1 MAEPKGT
8 GAAADENQ
16 RKRRERSA
24 EEIVSRY
31 QARIVK
37 AQKAGKLYR
46 GLNILL
52 LSLGQPYR
60 SPWWLTFRQAGDL
73 GGYIRKDEHSS
84 IVTFWKFPK
93 KQTNVDERPVKSKG
107 EFESDHHAPLLRYY
121 NVFNLEQNRD

>member
-37 AQKAGKLYR
+37 AQKAGKLAR
-46 GLNILL
+46 VKHLQGMLAHSHSAKVVAVERVTGNK
-52 LSLGQPYR
+52 
-60 SPWWLTFRQAGDL
+60 
-73 GGYIRKDEHSS
+73 GGK
-84 IVTFWKFPK
+84 TPG
-93 KQTNVDERPVKSKG
+93 VDG
-107 EFESDHHAPLLRYY
+107 ET
-121 NVFNLEQNRD
+121 